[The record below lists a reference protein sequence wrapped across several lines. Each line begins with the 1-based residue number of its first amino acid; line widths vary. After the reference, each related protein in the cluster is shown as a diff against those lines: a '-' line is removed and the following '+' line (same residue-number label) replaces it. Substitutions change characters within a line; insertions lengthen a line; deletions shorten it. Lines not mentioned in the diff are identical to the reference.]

1 MKKLS
6 ASVLLLALL
15 LLTGCEKRLFHFVA
29 TVEEAPVFP
38 VDQTGAFR
46 QTVRVTRED
55 VMSRLNLPTDARI
68 TGVDIESLALRVVVK
83 SGNQA
88 STVQATGTIADAAEP
103 VPKPMFENYPVVLAG
118 ADTPFIGLNALIES
132 GISKLRSKLDG
143 FIKDLD
149 NAPFDIQVSGDS
161 IPSGQ
166 RVVVELHLAIKA
178 TIKYDQCVEV
188 PTVFSSGDDCNL

>member
-1 MKKLS
+1 MKKLT
-6 ASVLLLALL
+6 ASVLLLAL

-29 TVEEAPVFP
+29 TVEEAPVFA
-38 VDQTGAFR
+38 VDQAAPYQ
-46 QTVRVTRED
+46 QTIIITRES
-55 VMSRLNLPTDARI
+55 VLSRLSLPSDARI
-68 TGVDIESLALRVVVK
+68 TGVDIESISLRVVAK

-88 STVQATGTIADAAEP
+88 SALQATATIADAVDP
-103 VPKPMFENYPVVLAG
+103 VPKPMFEDYPVVLAG
-118 ADTPFIGLNALIES
+118 ADAPFVGLNALIEA

-149 NAPFDIQVSGDS
+149 NAPFSIQVSGDS